1 MNKTTNILRRT
12 TLAAIASVALLTL
25 DSCVQRAEVDYFQDA
40 TYGQSGQKLHNFQAV
55 IQKNDELS
63 VTVSSKQ
70 PDLVAPFAVTEM
82 GDSGTS
88 SSRQQKGYL
97 VGSDGNIVL
106 PVIGTIHAAGKT
118 CAALGQE
125 IANRL
130 RSDDYIKDAAVN
142 VRILNFKFSVLGE
155 VASPGTYTADGE
167 RVTVLEAISK
177 AGDLTI
183 NGNRDITL
191 VREKGGKLEFV
202 KLDLRSTRLFE
213 TPYYYLQQ
221 NDVIIVPA
229 NKKTINTRSEGMQLV
244 GWTASGLGL
253 LVAIVALCV

>member
-1 MNKTTNILRRT
+1 MKTKNILCRI
-12 TLAAIASVALLTL
+12 LLASVAAAAFASLN
-25 DSCVQRAEVDYFQDA
+25 SCVQRAEVDYFQDA
-40 TYGQSGQKLHNFQAV
+40 AYGSSQTKLQNFQAV

-63 VTVSSKQ
+63 VSVSSKQ

-82 GDSGTS
+82 GDTGSGST
-88 SSRQQKGYL
+88 RTQKGYL
-97 VGSDGNIVL
+97 VDANGNIVL
-106 PVIGTIHAAGKT
+106 PIIGTIHAAGKT
-118 CAALGQE
+118 CAELGQE

-130 RSDDYIKDAAVN
+130 RSDDYIKDASVN

-155 VASPGTYTADGE
+155 VGSPGTYSADGE

-191 VREKGGKLEFV
+191 VREVNGKLEFV
-202 KLDLRSTRLFE
+202 KLDLRSTKLFE

-221 NDVIIVPA
+221 NDVIIVSA

-253 LVAIVALCV
+253 LVAIIALCV